1 MTPIESIQFIC
12 SCGKRL
18 GARADQAGRSYRCP
32 GCGKAVRVPEL
43 GAADRGFATT
53 ASNEADALPPR
64 TGLFHGQTPTSIG
77 ELLLLVF
84 IGWSA
89 IAFICLIAMFF
100 GTIAFYLSLA
110 VLACVTVAMAHQAIG
125 LLVARQGVLH
135 VKNVPLLWGSV
146 RLLAWDPTEG
156 VLILRDK
163 QVSFKDDDLHDGKG
177 GVRFIY
183 PILGEELALRV
194 PLETQTLHFA
204 DANVLTREYLP
215 LRIRGT
221 MKWRIVDVSKFYLL
235 VSRELR
241 TTRDA
246 ATPASGQGIVLPANG
261 DARAHAS
268 SAMSSR
274 LVDASIEW
282 LRGLAEEQTRLIVS
296 RVRSGLLIAD
306 RLMADVPEIRSQI
319 ATPAEQDEFGGAT
332 EGLAGAI
339 HATLSDRLKDYGL
352 AVVDV
357 SLQEIG
363 MPPAIVEQCA
373 EAARTA
379 YLPVIAHRQ
388 ATAKRLDLQ
397 AEADVIGAQA
407 MGTREVVRNAP
418 AYALGDFLTKFV
430 AQRTDAGDSN
440 GGGGVVPTI
449 DIAQL
454 AAEAAHESTRQIEDS
469 TD

>member
-1 MTPIESIQFIC
+1 MTSTESIQFTC
-12 SCGKRL
+12 SCGRRL
-18 GARADQAGRSYRCP
+18 GARPDQVGRTYRCP
-32 GCGKAVRVPEL
+32 GCGEAVRVPDL
-43 GAADRGFATT
+43 AATSPT
-53 ASNEADALPPR
+53 PPEPAKVEP
-64 TGLFHGQTPTSIG
+64 TFTPTALFGRPVPSSIG
-77 ELLLLVF
+77 ELLLFVF

-89 IAFICLIAMFF
+89 IGFVCLIAMFF
-100 GTIAFYLSLA
+100 GTLAFYLSLA
-110 VLACVTVAMAHQAIG
+110 VFAITTVAAVHQAIQ
-125 LLVARQGVLH
+125 LLVARQNVLH
-135 VKNVPLLWGSV
+135 AKSLSLLWGTA

-204 DANVLTREYLP
+204 DSDVLTREYLP

-221 MKWRIVDVSKFYLL
+221 MKWRIVDVAKFYLL

-241 TTRDA
+241 HTRESSQA
-246 ATPASGQGIVLPANG
+246 NGARGVVLPTPTKVTNVSGQ
-261 DARAHAS
+261 
-268 SAMSSR
+268 
-274 LVDASIEW
+274 LVDAAVEW

-306 RLMADVPEIRSQI
+306 RLMAEVPEMRSLLS
-319 ATPAEQDEFGGAT
+319 TPSDADEFGGAT

-339 HATLSDRLKDYGL
+339 HATLTDRLTDYGL

-363 MPPAIVEQCA
+363 MPAAVVDQCA
-373 EAARTA
+373 EAAKTA
-379 YLPVIAHRQ
+379 YLPVMAGRQ
-388 ATAKRLDLQ
+388 AAAKRLNLQ
-397 AEADVIGAQA
+397 AEADVIGADA
-407 MGTREVVRNAP
+407 MAAREVVRHAP

-430 AQRTDAGDSN
+430 AQRTGEPN
-440 GGGGVVPTI
+440 GTSSSPVVPTI
-449 DIAQL
+449 DVGQL
-454 AAEAAHESTRQIEDS
+454 AAMEANAERKRIEDE
-469 TD
+469 TK